1 MPIVIRVLA
10 SQGLLSLSWVRVLV
24 WKIVMSIEI
33 AKKLQV
39 KQKGLDFTVKQG
51 STVAVEILVSMEVFI
66 EFELKLSVELTTVDL
81 QVSAT
86 VVFQQVFM
94 LEVLRKV
101 TKE

>member
-1 MPIVIRVLA
+1 
-10 SQGLLSLSWVRVLV
+10 
-24 WKIVMSIEI
+24 MSIEI

-39 KQKGLDFTVKQG
+39 KQKGLDFTVKQR
-51 STVAVEILVSMEVFI
+51 SIVAVEILVSMEVII
-66 EFELKLSVELTTVDL
+66 ELKLKLSVELTTVDL